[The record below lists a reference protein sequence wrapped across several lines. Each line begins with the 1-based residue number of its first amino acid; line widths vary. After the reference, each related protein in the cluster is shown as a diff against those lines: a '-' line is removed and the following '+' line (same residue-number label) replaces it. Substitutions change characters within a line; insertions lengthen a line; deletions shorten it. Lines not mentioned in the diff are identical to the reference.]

1 MTDRT
6 RPRLCVPHRPRT
18 GGVVLLA
25 LAALL
30 ALRVARGPLRP
41 QPVTTPGTYRV
52 QRVIDGDTLLL
63 DGGTRVRLIGI
74 DAPETTSADRRPGPP
89 ALEAAEF
96 ARRAVEGRDVRVE
109 LDRERLDRYGRTLAY
124 VYADA
129 VLLNEEIIRAGFSR
143 AETRFPFRTD
153 MQRRFRSAE
162 SEARAA
168 GRGMW
173 LRVDAGRSGP

>member
-1 MTDRT
+1 M
-6 RPRLCVPHRPRT
+6 L
-18 GGVVLLA
+18 LLA

-41 QPVTTPGTYRV
+41 QPVALAGTYRV

-74 DAPETTSADRRPGPP
+74 DAPETTSADRRPEPL
-89 ALEAAEF
+89 AVQAAEL
-96 ARRAVEGRDVRVE
+96 ARRTVEGHDVRLE
-109 LDRERLDRYGRTLAY
+109 LDRERLDPYGRTLAY
-124 VYADA
+124 VYAGDM
-129 VLLNEEIIRAGFSR
+129 LLNEEIIRAGFSR

-153 MQRRFRSAE
+153 MQRRFRAAE

-168 GRGMW
+168 GRGIW
-173 LRVDAGRSGP
+173 SPANDAPPRP